1 MDRSEA
7 KEDKSGT
14 PSFGELKREV
24 EDILPFVQSE
34 ADEAEQLYHL
44 TDRLVAEFRR
54 RGLYTVITPKAI
66 GGVELPF
73 VEAMELVE
81 RVSWADASTGWC
93 MMVLGVQ
100 HGSAGTFIP
109 DEGIR
114 EIYPDGADVT
124 MAGQGVPRGYARRVD
139 GGYVIKGLW
148 GYGSAIYH
156 AEWVHSGCFLMDG
169 DDMKLNNDGSPMV
182 VIAHHPRDSIEL
194 KGNWDSLGLRG
205 TGSFDYTIKGGEVFV
220 PDRRCHWL
228 DNPAQHRGGTQYSSG
243 ITGLATWGHTSW
255 ALGVGRR
262 TLDELAG
269 HARNR
274 VDAFGKLHDSPS
286 FKQSFADAEAKFR
299 SVRAFVYG
307 AWDDLCE
314 TFAKG
319 EPGSNEQIA
328 LIRLAMRHIHN
339 VISEISTMAHRT
351 SGGVSLRPSV
361 LQRCYRDIHS
371 GTQHILLSDEIAQD
385 CGKVL
390 LGVTS
395 EKAEWKIL
403 GLMER

>member
-1 MDRSEA
+1 MDQSEA

-14 PSFGELKREV
+14 PSIGELKREV

-66 GGVELPF
+66 GGVELPY

-100 HGSAGTFIP
+100 HGSAGTFIS
-109 DEGIR
+109 DEGVR

-139 GGYVIKGLW
+139 GGFVIRGLW

-169 DDMKLNNDGSPMV
+169 DDMKLNDDGSPVV

-194 KGNWDSLGLRG
+194 KGNWDTLGLRG

-255 ALGVGRR
+255 ASGAAPSMSWPSMRAAASMRSASSLTARASSSRSRTPRRSSGRR
-262 TLDELAG
+262 A
-269 HARNR
+269 
-274 VDAFGKLHDSPS
+274 PS
-286 FKQSFADAEAKFR
+286 STAHGAI
-299 SVRAFVYG
+299 SVRVTQRANAG
-307 AWDDLCE
+307 A
-314 TFAKG
+314 
-319 EPGSNEQIA
+319 
-328 LIRLAMRHIHN
+328 
-339 VISEISTMAHRT
+339 T
-351 SGGVSLRPSV
+351 SRSL
-361 LQRCYRDIHS
+361 
-371 GTQHILLSDEIAQD
+371 
-385 CGKVL
+385 
-390 LGVTS
+390 
-395 EKAEWKIL
+395 
-403 GLMER
+403 